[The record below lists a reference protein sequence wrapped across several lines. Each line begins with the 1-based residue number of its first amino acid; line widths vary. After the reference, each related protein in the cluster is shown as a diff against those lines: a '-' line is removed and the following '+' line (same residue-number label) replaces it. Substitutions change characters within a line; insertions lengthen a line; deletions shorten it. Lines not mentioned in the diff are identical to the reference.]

1 MEERIVELEV
11 RVAYQE
17 KMLRDLDEI
26 VTAYAARID
35 VLTRELVEMRL
46 RLDSGAGAEE
56 ISDEPPPHY

>member
-26 VTAYAARID
+26 VTAYASRID
-35 VLTRELVEMRL
+35 VLTRELEELRRRVE
-46 RLDSGAGAEE
+46 SGGDAQD
-56 ISDEPPPHY
+56 IRDEPPPHY

>member
-17 KMLRDLDEI
+17 KMLRDLDE
-26 VTAYAARID
+26 VVSAYANRID
-35 VLTRELVEMRL
+35 VLTRELEELRRRVE
-46 RLDSGAGAEE
+46 SGGDAQD